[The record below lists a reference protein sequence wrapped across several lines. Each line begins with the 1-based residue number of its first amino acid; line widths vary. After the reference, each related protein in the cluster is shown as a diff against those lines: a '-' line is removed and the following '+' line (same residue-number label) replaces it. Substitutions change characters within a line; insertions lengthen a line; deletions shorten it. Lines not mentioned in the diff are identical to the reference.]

1 MDKVPYIIVD
11 NLKIPPLERS
21 PRSGTA
27 TRDEAGPQETPFGIV
42 DRVTL
47 SREGL
52 EKSRQQQDLMEDEPP
67 ALDHFS
73 KTGTPLLTYSP
84 KMPR

>member
-1 MDKVPYIIVD
+1 MDKIPYIIVD
-11 NLKIPPLERS
+11 NLRIPPLERS
-21 PRSGTA
+21 PRSETA

-52 EKSRQQQDLMEDEPP
+52 EKSRQQQDIMEDEPP
-67 ALDHFS
+67 EPDYFS
-73 KTGTPLLTYSP
+73 RIETPLLTYSP
-84 KMPR
+84 KMLR